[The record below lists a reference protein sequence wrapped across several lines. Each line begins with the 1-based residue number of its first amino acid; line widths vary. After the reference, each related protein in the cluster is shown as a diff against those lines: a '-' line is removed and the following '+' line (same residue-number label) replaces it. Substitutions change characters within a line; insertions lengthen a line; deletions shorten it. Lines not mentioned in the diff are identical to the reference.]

1 MKQNQTARPLHGFT
15 LVELLVVIA
24 IIGILISL
32 LLPAVQAAREAARR
46 SQCQNQL
53 RQVSLALHGY
63 ESAYEVFPEG
73 VTNPT
78 GPIRNVPQGDHKGWI
93 ARILP
98 YLGEQV
104 RYRNLDWSLGAYH
117 KNNDPVRQ
125 SVIALLFCPSSPS
138 DEYPGSSYAGVHHDQ
153 EAPID
158 TTNNGILFLNSR
170 LQFRDLTDG
179 ASYTLAIGEKLL
191 DPKTDLGW
199 ITGTPATLRNLGPV
213 VNANAGLNNTQSG
226 STDCPWYGADDA
238 KANLRVEDF
247 EFDGDNNVQTPQPD
261 NPGDGDNEGRPLDP
275 WHPAGGDP
283 ANPLLVGGFG
293 SEHPGGAQFA
303 IADGSTRFL
312 HDGTNPALL
321 EQLANRHDGAM
332 IDGVDW

>member
-1 MKQNQTARPLHGFT
+1 MIRRRHGFT

-24 IIGILISL
+24 IIGILIAL

-63 ESAYEVFPEG
+63 ENAFELFPEG
-73 VTNPT
+73 TTNPT
-78 GPIRNVPQGDHKGWI
+78 GPINNLPQGDHKSWI

-104 RYRNLDWSLGAYH
+104 RYRNLDWSVGAYH

-125 SVIALLFCPSSPS
+125 TNISLLFCPSSPS
-138 DEYPGSSYAGVHHDQ
+138 NQYPGSCYAGVHHDQ

-170 LQFRDLTDG
+170 LQFRDLVDG
-179 ASYTLAIGEKLL
+179 AAYTLAIGEKLL
-191 DPKTDLGW
+191 EPQTDLGW
-199 ITGTPATLRNLGPV
+199 LSGTPATLRNLGPLI
-213 VNANAGLNNTQSG
+213 NANLGGANNQRWNSD
-226 STDCPWYGADDA
+226 SRWYLADDVA
-238 KANLRVEDF
+238 GFGFGEPAAQAETNNEQADED
-247 EFDGDNNVQTPQPD
+247 
-261 NPGDGDNEGRPLDP
+261 RPLDP
-275 WHPAGGDP
+275 WHAVGGD
-283 ANPLLVGGFG
+283 ATNPLVVGGFG
-293 SEHPGGAQFA
+293 SDHPGGAQFA

-312 HDGTNPALL
+312 HEGTDPELL
-321 EQLANRHDGAM
+321 QQLANRQDGAM
-332 IDGVDW
+332 IDGAEW